1 MSLRVIK
8 MILHEFPFQKK
19 LSINK
24 NVSLMIELLHPF
36 ILLKIPQSWYKQR
49 HHVIQQTE
57 NNRTF
62 YTIDVRTGR
71 LVPKASAA
79 MYDK

>member
-1 MSLRVIK
+1 
-8 MILHEFPFQKK
+8 MILHEFPFQRKPTMST
-19 LSINK
+19 SINK

-36 ILLKIPQSWYKQR
+36 IPFKILQSWYKQR